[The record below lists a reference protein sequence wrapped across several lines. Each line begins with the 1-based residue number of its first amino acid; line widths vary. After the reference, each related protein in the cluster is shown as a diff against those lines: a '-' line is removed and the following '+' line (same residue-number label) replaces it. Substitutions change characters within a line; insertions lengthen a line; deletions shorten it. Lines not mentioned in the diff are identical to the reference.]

1 MIDKGQQKKEFDQTK
16 FVFCIQSA
24 FDIHYSKGS
33 SENIWD
39 NQSSKCQETGLK
51 RKKISVDIL
60 YLQLYFHITNDIS
73 GKINK
78 IVTGIIFTF

>member
-1 MIDKGQQKKEFDQTK
+1 MIDKDQQKKEFDHTK

-39 NQSSKCQETGLK
+39 NQSLKYQETGLK
-51 RKKISVDIL
+51 RKKNISW
-60 YLQLYFHITNDIS
+60 YTIS
-73 GKINK
+73 S
-78 IVTGIIFTF
+78 TIFSYN

>member
-1 MIDKGQQKKEFDQTK
+1 MIDKDQQKKEFDQAK

-39 NQSSKCQETGLK
+39 NQSSKYQETGLK
-51 RKKISVDIL
+51 RKKNISW
-60 YLQLYFHITNDIS
+60 YTIS
-73 GKINK
+73 S
-78 IVTGIIFTF
+78 TIFSYN